1 MASGTKSDLL
11 SGSPDGHGYFS
22 GPRGPYSAA
31 SLERSGSFR
40 EGGDGYAMF
49 PVSNSSR
56 SPAVDSG
63 TLLQSLAMEL
73 RTITLDQKAPRLD
86 VKKSVSSM
94 FGISPEESTSTPCIG
109 RNFPNSVEEIRRLK
123 SNINDMSNKA
133 RERARA
139 YGAAVAKIDKY
150 CPNISR
156 KRSRGDGSSSER
168 STASLSGGF
177 ISRTVPQGHL
187 NADDTEL
194 GPQKEERTKNAVQNR
209 RLRTS
214 MTEMDARTTSLS
226 RGLGLIDRSS
236 DPGKLTNGGPVVP
249 EEKGRGLATSID
261 GWEKPKIKKKRSAIK
276 VDVSSAGTSRT
287 TDVDREQKQGTQHKF
302 SSDARAR
309 MGSSPSF
316 RLGTAASVSAAGKA
330 DLLSA
335 QNGLVGRSLN
345 RNDQD
350 SSFHPTNRRDRQ
362 VALDKEMSNL
372 KAINKLS
379 EDDSGANTTSVSK
392 ANGSARGPR
401 SNSGSLLKSS
411 ANIHR
416 LQANPDDWEH
426 PSGTNKLNSASGSGN
441 SKRTKSAHSLSP
453 PAQWGGQRPQKISRS
468 ARKSNLVPLITTTD
482 GASVSG
488 SLESP
493 SISEQSAGLPRRAS
507 ISGPNQAK
515 RGDHGLSTGSE
526 GDEFGFAEKKLRD
539 KTKRTGELDDGHSG
553 FQKIAMLGHPSKR
566 NKLSADEDTGDASRR
581 QGRIGRSFTPTR
593 PSTPASLDNLE
604 NAPTTKQRSVR
615 TVSER
620 NESKSGRPLIKKI
633 SERKGNARPR
643 HTSSTVQSDSPVQSE
658 DDHEELLASANA
670 ALRSAYASPFW
681 RLVEPFFCFLT
692 TEDIAYLSQQIH
704 LPDDS
709 AASRSVEGDES
720 QKCKGS
726 LEYISEPSTPAASN
740 KDDHSALL
748 NGYTLNGMVNDADI
762 SWGTSCIEPIL
773 DQLVQG
779 IDVRIGGSVGQR
791 LIQAWI
797 DEDKVDDIANDIYRS
812 EEIPFDTHEIHFD
825 EGGWKSH
832 SEGYK
837 LEPLM
842 NYEAAGNCPNGLM
855 LGSDWKYHDEV
866 SNKNSNVMEK
876 AKAWPE
882 FQYSEMCLSDR
893 IIIELSEVGVS
904 IEPVP
909 DLAQSEDEDVN
920 AEICKL
926 EGQLH
931 KEVVVKKKLLAKL
944 DGVVR
949 TEKESQQREFARRAM
964 ERLVLIAYEKYMAF
978 CGSNSS
984 SSKNVNR
991 AGRDAALSFVKR
1003 AIARCHI
1010 YEEAGRSCFDEP
1022 PFKDMFVSA
1031 TSHRRDPDSTSQENN
1046 TPPKSVQRPSA
1057 ADASRASSHLSDL
1070 PFAKEDPWTNNVK
1083 QRELLLDEV
1092 VGSITGGTLKA
1103 SGLGTS
1109 LVSSNTKGKRSERDR
1124 EGKGHNRD
1132 GNRSGRPPSSN
1143 AKGERKN
1150 KTKPKQRTANISG
1163 PVSSALPRDP
1173 QPQPETKP
1181 TPNRS
1186 KGSSSAATRRDEPVN
1201 PANDSEIP
1209 DLSNLELPGIDGDFG
1224 GWLNNIDD
1232 DDGFQD
1238 LDLMG
1243 LEIPMDDINEIN
1255 LMI

>member
-11 SGSPDGHGYFS
+11 SGSPDGHGYFNGS
-22 GPRGPYSAA
+22 RGPYSAA

-40 EGGDGYAMF
+40 EGGDNYAMF
-49 PVSNSSR
+49 PVSSSCR
-56 SPAVDSG
+56 SPAVDSA
-63 TLLQSLAMEL
+63 TLLHSLAMEL
-73 RTITLDQKAPRLD
+73 RTATLDQKAAQLD
-86 VKKSVSSM
+86 VKKSISSI
-94 FGISPEESTSTPCIG
+94 FGISPEESISTPCTV
-109 RNFPNSVEEIRRLK
+109 RNFPNSVEEIRRVK
-123 SNINDMSNKA
+123 NNINDMSNKA
-133 RERARA
+133 RERARVF
-139 YGAAVAKIDKY
+139 GAAVAKIDKY

-156 KRSRGDGSSSER
+156 KRSRGDSSSNER
-168 STASLSGGF
+168 STASLSGGI

-187 NADDTEL
+187 NVDDTEL
-194 GPQKEERTKNAVQNR
+194 GPQREERTKNVVQNR

-214 MTEMDARTTSLS
+214 MTEMDTRTTSLS
-226 RGLGLIDRSS
+226 RGLGPIDRSL
-236 DPGKLTNGGPVVP
+236 DPGKATNGVSAVP
-249 EEKGRGLATSID
+249 EEKRRGLTTSID
-261 GWEKPKIKKKRSAIK
+261 SWEKPKLKKKRSAIK
-276 VDVSSAGTSRT
+276 VDVSSAGISRT

-302 SSDARAR
+302 SSDSRAR

-316 RLGTAASVSAAGKA
+316 RSGTVASVSGTGKA

-350 SSFHPTNRRDRQ
+350 SGFHPTNKRDRQ
-362 VALDKEMSNL
+362 VVLDKEMSNP

-379 EDDSGANTTSVSK
+379 EDDTAANITSVSK

-411 ANIHR
+411 SNIHR

-426 PSGTNKLNSASGSGN
+426 PSGPNKSNSASASGN

-453 PAQWGGQRPQKISRS
+453 PTQWGGQRPQKISRS
-468 ARKSNLVPLITTTD
+468 ARKSNLVPIITPTD
-482 GASVSG
+482 GPLVSG

-507 ISGPNQAK
+507 INGPQQAK

-526 GDEFGFAEKKLRD
+526 GDEYGFAEKKLRD

-581 QGRIGRSFTPTR
+581 QGRIGRGFTPTR
-593 PSTPASLDNLE
+593 PSTPSSLDKLE

-643 HTSSTVQSDSPVQSE
+643 HTSSSVQSESPVRSE

-670 ALRSAYASPFW
+670 ALSSAYASPFW
-681 RLVEPFFCFLT
+681 RLVEPYFSFLT
-692 TEDIAYLSQQIH
+692 TEDIAYLNQQIH

-720 QKCKGS
+720 RKCKGS
-726 LEYISEPSTPAASN
+726 LEYISEPSTPAGSN

-748 NGYTLNGMVNDADI
+748 NGYALNAIVNDAEI
-762 SWGTSCIEPIL
+762 AWGTSCIEPIL

-779 IDVRIGGSVGQR
+779 IDVREGCSVGQR

-812 EEIPFDTHEIHFD
+812 EGYPFDTHEIHFD

-832 SEGYK
+832 SEGCK
-837 LEPLM
+837 LGPLM
-842 NYEAAGNCPNGLM
+842 NYEASGNCPNGLM

-866 SNKNSNVMEK
+866 SHKNSNVMEK
-876 AKAWPE
+876 GKVWPE
-882 FQYSEMCLSDR
+882 FQYSEMSFSDR

-920 AEICKL
+920 SEICKL

-931 KEVVVKKKLLAKL
+931 KEAAEKKKLLEKL
-944 DGVVR
+944 DGMVG
-949 TEKESQQREFARRAM
+949 TEKESQQREFSRRAM

-978 CGSNSS
+978 CGSNTS

-991 AGRDAALSFVKR
+991 AGKHAALSFVKR

-1010 YEEAGRSCFDEP
+1010 YEEAGTSCFDEP
-1022 PFKDMFVSA
+1022 LFKDMFVSA
-1031 TSHRRDPDSTSQENN
+1031 TSHRRDLDSASQENSAV
-1046 TPPKSVQRPSA
+1046 PKSVQRPSA
-1057 ADASRASSHLSDL
+1057 SDASRASSHLSDV

-1103 SGLGTS
+1103 SGLGSS
-1109 LVSSNTKGKRSERDR
+1109 LVSNTKGKRSERDR
-1124 EGKGHNRD
+1124 EGKGH
-1132 GNRSGRPPSSN
+1132 RSGRPPSSN

-1150 KTKPKQRTANISG
+1150 KTKPKQRTANISA
-1163 PVSSALPRDP
+1163 PASSALPRDP
-1173 QPQPETKP
+1173 QTKI
-1181 TPNRS
+1181 TPADRS
-1186 KGSSSAATRRDEPVN
+1186 KDSTSAAAAAAAARRDEPAN
-1201 PANDSEIP
+1201 PTNDAEIP

>member
-11 SGSPDGHGYFS
+11 SGSPDGHGYFNGS
-22 GPRGPYSAA
+22 RGPYSSA

-40 EGGDGYAMF
+40 EGGDSYATF
-49 PVSNSSR
+49 PVSSSTR
-56 SPAVDSG
+56 SPAVDSA
-63 TLLQSLAMEL
+63 TSLQSLVMEL
-73 RTITLDQKAPRLD
+73 RTSTLDQKSSRLD
-86 VKKSVSSM
+86 VKKSISSI
-94 FGISPEESTSTPCIG
+94 FGTSPEESTSTPCTG
-109 RNFPNSVEEIRRLK
+109 RNFPNSVEEIRRLRN
-123 SNINDMSNKA
+123 NINEMSNKA
-133 RERARA
+133 SLRARA
-139 YGAAVAKIDKY
+139 FGAAVAKIDKCY
-150 CPNISR
+150 PNITR
-156 KRSRGDGSSSER
+156 KRSRGDSSFNER
-168 STASLSGGF
+168 STASLCGGSM
-177 ISRTVPQGHL
+177 SRIGLHGHL

-194 GPQKEERTKNAVQNR
+194 GPQREERTKNAVQNR

-214 MTEMDARTTSLS
+214 MTEMDSRTASMS
-226 RGLGLIDRSS
+226 RGLAPVDRSS
-236 DPGKLTNGGPVVP
+236 DPGKVTNGGPAVP
-249 EEKGRGLATSID
+249 EEKTRGLATSID
-261 GWEKPKIKKKRSAIK
+261 GWEKPKMKKKRSAIK
-276 VDVSSAGTSRT
+276 ADVSSVSTSRT
-287 TDVDREQKQGTQHKF
+287 MDVDREQKQGMQHKF

-316 RLGTAASVSAAGKA
+316 RSGAVASVSGTGKA

-350 SSFHPTNRRDRQ
+350 TGFHPTNKRDRQ
-362 VALDKEMSNL
+362 LVLDKEMSIP
-372 KAINKLS
+372 KAINKFS
-379 EDDSGANTTSVSK
+379 EDDTSSNTTAVSK

-411 ANIHR
+411 PNRHR

-453 PAQWGGQRPQKISRS
+453 PTQWGGQRPQKISRS
-468 ARKSNLVPLITTTD
+468 ARKSNLVPIITSTD
-482 GASVSG
+482 GTLVSG

-507 ISGPNQAK
+507 INGSQQAK
-515 RGDHGLSTGSE
+515 RGDHGHSTGPE
-526 GDEFGFAEKKLRD
+526 GGEFGFAEKKLRD
-539 KTKRTGELDDGHSG
+539 KSKRAGELDDVHCG
-553 FQKIAMLGHPSKR
+553 FQKTAMLGHPSKK
-566 NKLSADEDTGDASRR
+566 NKFSADEDIGDASRR
-581 QGRIGRSFTPTR
+581 QGRIGRGFTPTR
-593 PSTPASLDNLE
+593 PSTPASLDKLE
-604 NAPTTKQRSVR
+604 NAPITKQRSVR

-643 HTSSTVQSDSPVQSE
+643 HTSSNLLSDSPVQSE
-658 DDHEELLASANA
+658 DDHEELLASANS
-670 ALRSAYASPFW
+670 ALRSAYGSPFW
-681 RLVEPFFCFLT
+681 RQVDPFFGFVT
-692 TEDIAYLSQQIH
+692 TEDIAYLSEQIH
-704 LPDDS
+704 LLDDS

-720 QKCKGS
+720 RKYKGS
-726 LEYISEPSTPAASN
+726 LEYISEPSTPAGSN
-740 KDDHSALL
+740 KDDHSALP
-748 NGYTLNGMVNDADI
+748 NGYALNGMVNDSGI

-779 IDVRIGGSVGQR
+779 IDVREVGSVGQR

-797 DEDKVDDIANDIYRS
+797 DEDKVDDIANDVYRS
-812 EEIPFDTHEIHFD
+812 EGYPFDTHEIHFD

-837 LEPLM
+837 LEPLL
-842 NYEAAGNCPNGLM
+842 NFEAAGNCPNGFM
-855 LGSDWKYHDEV
+855 LGSDWKYNDEP
-866 SNKNSNVMEK
+866 SHNNSNVMEK
-876 AKAWPE
+876 AKVWPE
-882 FQYSEMCLSDR
+882 FQYSEMCFRDR

-920 AEICKL
+920 AEICRL

-931 KEVVVKKKLLAKL
+931 KEVLEKEKLLAKL
-944 DGVVR
+944 DGMVR
-949 TEKESQQREFARRAM
+949 TEKESQQREFSRRAM

-978 CGSNSS
+978 CGSSNSS
-984 SSKNVNR
+984 SKSVNR
-991 AGRDAALSFVKR
+991 ASKHAAFSFVKR
-1003 AIARCHI
+1003 TMARCRM
-1010 YEEAGRSCFDEP
+1010 YEEAGTSCFDEA
-1022 PFKDMFVSA
+1022 PFKDMFISA
-1031 TSHRRDPDSTSQENN
+1031 TSHRRDPDSASQENN
-1046 TPPKSVQRPSA
+1046 TLPKSVQRPTAS
-1057 ADASRASSHLSDL
+1057 DASLASSHMSDL
-1070 PFAKEDPWTNNVK
+1070 SFAKEDPWTNNVK

-1092 VGSITGGTLKA
+1092 VGSITGGTLKT

-1109 LVSSNTKGKRSERDR
+1109 LVSNTKGKRSERDR
-1124 EGKGHNRD
+1124 EGKGH
-1132 GNRSGRPPSSN
+1132 RSGRPPSSN

-1150 KTKPKQRTANISG
+1150 KTRPKQRTSNISA
-1163 PVSSALPRDP
+1163 PVGIAPPPDP
-1173 QPQPETKP
+1173 QPQTIV
-1181 TPNRS
+1181 TPPSGNKS
-1186 KGSSSAATRRDEPVN
+1186 KDSSTFAATRPDEAVN
-1201 PANDSEIP
+1201 PTNDAEIP

-1255 LMI
+1255 MMI

>member
-11 SGSPDGHGYFS
+11 SGSPDGHGYFN

-49 PVSNSSR
+49 PVSGSSR
-56 SPAVDSG
+56 SPAVDSA
-63 TLLQSLAMEL
+63 TLLQSLVMEL
-73 RTITLDQKAPRLD
+73 KATSDQKASRLD
-86 VKKSVSSM
+86 VKKSISSI

-109 RNFPNSVEEIRRLK
+109 RNFPNSVEEIRRVK
-123 SNINDMSNKA
+123 NNIIDMSNKA
-133 RERARA
+133 REKARA

-156 KRSRGDGSSSER
+156 KRSRGDGSSNER
-168 STASLSGGF
+168 STASLSGGV
-177 ISRTVPQGHL
+177 ISRTGPQGHL

-194 GPQKEERTKNAVQNR
+194 GPQREERTKNAVQNR

-226 RGLGLIDRSS
+226 RGLGPIDRSS
-236 DPGKLTNGGPVVP
+236 DPGKVTNGGPGVP
-249 EEKGRGLATSID
+249 EEKSRGLATSID
-261 GWEKPKIKKKRSAIK
+261 GWEKPKLKKKRSTIK

-287 TDVDREQKQGTQHKF
+287 LDVDREQKQGMQHKF

-316 RLGTAASVSAAGKA
+316 RSGTVASVSGAGKA

-350 SSFHPTNRRDRQ
+350 SGFHPANKRDRQ
-362 VALDKEMSNL
+362 VVLDKEMPNP

-379 EDDSGANTTSVSK
+379 EDDTGANITSVSK

-411 ANIHR
+411 PNTHR

-453 PAQWGGQRPQKISRS
+453 PTQWGGQRPQKISRS
-468 ARKSNLVPLITTTD
+468 ARKSNLVPLITATD
-482 GASVSG
+482 GALVPG

-493 SISEQSAGLPRRAS
+493 SISEQSVGLPRRAS
-507 ISGPNQAK
+507 INGPQQAK

-539 KTKRTGELDDGHSG
+539 RTKRTGELDDGHSG

-566 NKLSADEDTGDASRR
+566 NKLSTDEDTGDASRR
-581 QGRIGRSFTPTR
+581 QGRIGRGFTPTR
-593 PSTPASLDNLE
+593 PSTPASLDKLE

-643 HTSSTVQSDSPVQSE
+643 PTSSNVQSDSPVQSE
-658 DDHEELLASANA
+658 DDHEELLSSANA

-681 RLVEPFFCFLT
+681 RLVEPFFSFLT

-704 LPDDS
+704 LPDGS
-709 AASRSVEGDES
+709 AASRSVDEDES
-720 QKCKGS
+720 RKCKGS

-740 KDDHSALL
+740 KDDHSVLL
-748 NGYTLNGMVNDADI
+748 NGYPLNGMVNDAEI
-762 SWGTSCIEPIL
+762 AWGTSCIEPIL

-779 IDVRIGGSVGQR
+779 IDVREGGSVGQR

-797 DEDKVDDIANDIYRS
+797 DEDKVDDMANEIYRS
-812 EEIPFDTHEIHFD
+812 EAYPFDTHEIHFD
-825 EGGWKSH
+825 GGWKSH

-837 LEPLM
+837 LEPLI

-855 LGSDWKYHDEV
+855 SGSDWKYHDEV
-866 SNKNSNVMEK
+866 SHKNSNVVEK
-876 AKAWPE
+876 AKVWPE
-882 FQYSEMCLSDR
+882 FQYSEMCFSDR
-893 IIIELSEVGVS
+893 LIIELSEVGIS

-931 KEVVVKKKLLAKL
+931 KEVAEKKKLLAKL
-944 DGVVR
+944 DGMVR
-949 TEKESQQREFARRAM
+949 TEKESQQREFSRRAM

-978 CGSNSS
+978 SGSSTSN
-984 SSKNVNR
+984 SKNVNR
-991 AGRDAALSFVKR
+991 AGKHAALSFVKR
-1003 AIARCHI
+1003 TIERCHI
-1010 YEEAGRSCFDEP
+1010 YEEAGTSCFDKP

-1031 TSHRRDPDSTSQENN
+1031 TSHRTDLDSASQDNN

-1057 ADASRASSHLSDL
+1057 SDASRASSHLSDR

-1103 SGLGTS
+1103 SGLGTN
-1109 LVSSNTKGKRSERDR
+1109 LVSNTKGKRSERDR
-1124 EGKGHNRD
+1124 EGKGHNRE
-1132 GNRSGRPPSSN
+1132 RSGRPPSSN

-1150 KTKPKQRTANISG
+1150 KTKPKQRTANISA
-1163 PVSSALPRDP
+1163 PVSSALARDP
-1173 QPQPETKP
+1173 HPQTKT
-1181 TPNRS
+1181 TPSERS
-1186 KGSSSAATRRDEPVN
+1186 KDSTSAPRRHDEPAN
-1201 PANDSEIP
+1201 PTNDTEIP

>member
-11 SGSPDGHGYFS
+11 SGSPDGHGYFNGS
-22 GPRGPYSAA
+22 RGSYSAA

-40 EGGDGYAMF
+40 EGGDSYASF
-49 PVSNSSR
+49 PVSSSSR
-56 SPAVDSG
+56 SPAVDSV
-63 TLLQSLAMEL
+63 TLLQSLAMDP
-73 RTITLDQKAPRLD
+73 RTTTLDQKTSRID
-86 VKKSVSSM
+86 VKKSISSI
-94 FGISPEESTSTPCIG
+94 FGTSPEESTSTTCTG
-109 RNFPNSVEEIRRLK
+109 RNFPYSVEEIRRLK
-123 SNINDMSNKA
+123 NNVNDMSTKA
-133 RERARA
+133 RERAR
-139 YGAAVAKIDKY
+139 GFGSAVVKIDKY

-156 KRSRGDGSSSER
+156 KRSRGDGSSNER
-168 STASLSGGF
+168 STPSLSGGV
-177 ISRTVPQGHL
+177 ISRIGPQGHL

-194 GPQKEERTKNAVQNR
+194 GPQREERTKNAIQNR

-214 MTEMDARTTSLS
+214 MAEMDGRTTSLS
-226 RGLGLIDRSS
+226 RGLGHIDRSS
-236 DPGKLTNGGPVVP
+236 DPGKVTNGGSAVL
-249 EEKGRGLATSID
+249 EEKTRGLATSID
-261 GWEKPKIKKKRSAIK
+261 GWEKPKMKKKRSAIK
-276 VDVSSAGTSRT
+276 ADVSSAGTSRT
-287 TDVDREQKQGTQHKF
+287 VDADREQKQGMQPKF
-302 SSDARAR
+302 SNDARAR
-309 MGSSPSF
+309 IGSSPSF
-316 RLGTAASVSAAGKA
+316 RSGTVVSGTGKA

-345 RNDQD
+345 RSDQD
-350 SSFHPTNRRDRQ
+350 SGFHPTNKRDRQ
-362 VALDKEMSNL
+362 VVLDKEMSIP
-372 KAINKLS
+372 KVMNKLN
-379 EDDSGANTTSVSK
+379 EDDTGANITSASK
-392 ANGSARGPR
+392 ASGSARGPR

-411 ANIHR
+411 PNIHR

-453 PAQWGGQRPQKISRS
+453 PTQWGGQRPQKISRS
-468 ARKSNLVPLITTTD
+468 ARKSNLVPIITSAD
-482 GASVSG
+482 VAFVSG

-493 SISEQSAGLPRRAS
+493 SINEESVGLPRRAS
-507 ISGPNQAK
+507 INGPQQAK
-515 RGDHGLSTGSE
+515 RGDHGLLTGSE
-526 GDEFGFAEKKLRD
+526 GDESGFAEKKLRD
-539 KTKRTGELDDGHSG
+539 KGKRAGELDDGHCG

-566 NKLSADEDTGDASRR
+566 NKLSADEDIGDASRR
-581 QGRIGRSFTPTR
+581 QGRIGRGFTPTR
-593 PSTPASLDNLE
+593 PSTPSSIEKLE

-643 HTSSTVQSDSPVQSE
+643 HTSSNVQSDSPVQSE
-658 DDHEELLASANA
+658 DDHEELLAAANT
-670 ALRSAYASPFW
+670 ALRSAYASSFW
-681 RLVEPFFCFLT
+681 RQVESFFGFLT

-709 AASRSVEGDES
+709 AASRSVEGDGS
-720 QKCKGS
+720 RKYKGS
-726 LEYISEPSTPAASN
+726 LEYISEPSTPAASS
-740 KDDHSALL
+740 KDDHSALP
-748 NGYTLNGMVNDADI
+748 NGYALNGMVNDVGIA
-762 SWGTSCIEPIL
+762 WGTSCIEPIL

-779 IDVRIGGSVGQR
+779 IDVREGGSVGQR

-797 DEDKVDDIANDIYRS
+797 DEDKVDDIASNIYRS
-812 EEIPFDTHEIHFD
+812 EGYPFDTHEIHFD

-842 NYEAAGNCPNGLM
+842 NFEAAENCSNGLVS
-855 LGSDWKYHDEV
+855 GSDWKCHDEM
-866 SNKNSNVMEK
+866 SPKNHNAMEK
-876 AKAWPE
+876 AKVWPE

-931 KEVVVKKKLLAKL
+931 KEVMEKKNLLVKL
-944 DGVVR
+944 DDIVR
-949 TEKESQQREFARRAM
+949 TEKESQQRDFSRRAM

-978 CGSNSS
+978 CGSNTS

-991 AGRDAALSFVKR
+991 AGKHAALSFVKR
-1003 AIARCHI
+1003 TIARCQI
-1010 YEEAGRSCFDEP
+1010 YEEAGTSCFDEP
-1022 PFKDMFVSA
+1022 PFKDMFISA
-1031 TSHRRDPDSTSQENN
+1031 TSHRRVPDSVSQDNN
-1046 TPPKSVQRPSA
+1046 TRPKSVQRPSA
-1057 ADASRASSHLSDL
+1057 SDASRASSHLSDL
-1070 PFAKEDPWTNNVK
+1070 SFAKEDPWTNNVK

-1092 VGSITGGTLKA
+1092 VGSITGGTLKT
-1103 SGLGTS
+1103 SGLGAA
-1109 LVSSNTKGKRSERDR
+1109 LVSNTKGKRSERDR

-1132 GNRSGRPPSSN
+1132 GGRSGRPPSSN

-1150 KTKPKQRTANISG
+1150 KTKPKQRTANISA
-1163 PVSSALPRDP
+1163 PVSSALSRDP
-1173 QPQPETKP
+1173 QLQTKI
-1181 TPNRS
+1181 TTSDNS
-1186 KGSSSAATRRDEPVN
+1186 KDSTSAASRRDEPVN
-1201 PANDSEIP
+1201 ATNDAEIP

-1224 GWLNNIDD
+1224 GWLNIDD